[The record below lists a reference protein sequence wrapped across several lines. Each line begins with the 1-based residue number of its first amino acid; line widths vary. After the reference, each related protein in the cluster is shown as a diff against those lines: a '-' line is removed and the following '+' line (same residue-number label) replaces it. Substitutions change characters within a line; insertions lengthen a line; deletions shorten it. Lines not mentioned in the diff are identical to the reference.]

1 MLALLSLVHAA
12 LAVVLLA
19 GSGLATRER
28 SGLVRL
34 VSAAGAAAALGLF
47 LARGSDLGWG
57 AQRMDAQGG
66 ALVAVSIFCAWL
78 LVAAIDRGAGRWDV
92 GALVGAGSAALVLLA
107 SGRWVAPA
115 LLFWGIVS
123 ACALVAGWTSSGR
136 SFAWLAVGVSD
147 VCVVGALVGHSLNTE
162 SWRMPDELPV
172 WATAVVTVGIVLRV
186 GVLPR
191 VGIWSL
197 AAGIETALLPLVI
210 GSGFA
215 LVPTASSGD
224 DVAVALPL
232 LLLGLGAVGWSV
244 GSGRLR
250 SSVIAPWI
258 ASVLLAVVWI
268 EPRSLGRAA
277 ATVAVAVS
285 AVALWPWTSGRGQA
299 ERALLLGAVP
309 ATIGFGAIL
318 AGAVASFE
326 RVTTAASVAGSAP
339 WFAFAALLPVALA
352 AGVTLAASTARRTEP
367 ERFEPTAVLAMWVL
381 AIAGLVLGLSP
392 TPELGFAS
400 VGARSTALYLVAAAA
415 GLLAARIGPRQIA
428 LMTPAPVP
436 EAGTFSLPGMAGV
449 WLSRFALLLALLTLA
464 ATLWFTYA
472 GLKVGFL

>member
-1 MLALLSLVHAA
+1 MLALLSMVHAV

-19 GSGLATRER
+19 GSRLGPRER

-34 VSAAGAAAALGLF
+34 VSATGAAAALGLF
-47 LARGSDLGWG
+47 LARGTELSWG

-66 ALVAVSIFCAWL
+66 AVASISILCAWL

-92 GALVGAGSAALVLLA
+92 GALVGAGSAALVLFA
-107 SGRWVAPA
+107 AGRWVAPA
-115 LLFWGIVS
+115 LLFWAVVS
-123 ACALVAGWTSSGR
+123 ACALVGGWTSSGR
-136 SFAWLAVGVSD
+136 SFAWLAVGLSD
-147 VCVVGALVGHSLNTE
+147 VCVVGALVGHSLYTE

-172 WATAVVTVGIVLRV
+172 WATAVTVVGIALRV

-197 AAGIETALLPLVI
+197 AAGIESALLPLLI

-215 LVPTASSGD
+215 LVPAASGGD
-224 DVAVALPL
+224 DIAVALPL
-232 LLLGLGAVGWSV
+232 VLIGLAAVGWSV
-244 GSGRLR
+244 GAARLR
-250 SSVIAPWI
+250 SSVVAPWI

-277 ATVAVAVS
+277 AAVSVAVS
-285 AVALWPWTSGRGQA
+285 AVVLWPWTSGRGQA

-326 RVTTAASVAGSAP
+326 RVTTADSVAGSAP

-352 AGVTLAASTARRTEP
+352 AGVTLGASTARRAEP
-367 ERFEPTAVLAMWVL
+367 ERFEPTAVLATWVL
-381 AIAGLVLGLSP
+381 AAVGLVLGLSP
-392 TPELGFAS
+392 APELGFAS
-400 VGARSTALYLVAAAA
+400 VGARSTLLYVGAAVAGLVAARV
-415 GLLAARIGPRQIA
+415 LPRQRA
-428 LMTPAPVP
+428 SMTSAPVP

-449 WLSRFALLLALLTLA
+449 WLSRCALLLALLTLA

-472 GLKVGFL
+472 GLKIGFL